1 MEPLYWLILLA
12 IFLVIE
18 IITLGLTTIWL
29 AGGALVGFL
38 AAVLHVPLPIQIV
51 LFLVVSIVLIVFTR
65 PVAERY
71 FNNSRE
77 QTNVGGIIGREGKV
91 IVTIDNFNQTGAVLI
106 DGIEWTAQS
115 DEEDVVI
122 ETGERIV
129 VTRVEGVRVFVK
141 VKGDHLYAIFNCVIS
156 CCSDCHDILRQ
167 CSAAGS
173 CVCCRAI
180 RWLSGNLGC
189 RNPFQSSV
197 Y

>member
-71 FNNSRE
+71 FNNS
-77 QTNVGGIIGREGKV
+77 NVGGIIGREGKV

-106 DGIEWTAQS
+106 DGIEWTARS

-141 VKGDHLYAIFNCVIS
+141 VKGDH
-156 CCSDCHDILRQ
+156 
-167 CSAAGS
+167 
-173 CVCCRAI
+173 
-180 RWLSGNLGC
+180 
-189 RNPFQSSV
+189 
-197 Y
+197 

>member
-106 DGIEWTAQS
+106 DESNGQRE
-115 DEEDVVI
+115 
-122 ETGERIV
+122 
-129 VTRVEGVRVFVK
+129 VTRRMWSLRRESVLSLLAWK
-141 VKGDHLYAIFNCVIS
+141 V
-156 CCSDCHDILRQ
+156 
-167 CSAAGS
+167 SA
-173 CVCCRAI
+173 C
-180 RWLSGNLGC
+180 L
-189 RNPFQSSV
+189 
-197 Y
+197 

>member
-38 AAVLHVPLPIQIV
+38 AAVL
-51 LFLVVSIVLIVFTR
+51 LVVSIVLIVFTR

-106 DGIEWTAQS
+106 DGIEWTARS

-141 VKGDHLYAIFNCVIS
+141 VKGDH
-156 CCSDCHDILRQ
+156 
-167 CSAAGS
+167 
-173 CVCCRAI
+173 
-180 RWLSGNLGC
+180 
-189 RNPFQSSV
+189 
-197 Y
+197 

>member
-38 AAVLHVPLPIQIV
+38 AAVLHVPLP
-51 LFLVVSIVLIVFTR
+51 VVSIVLIVFTR

-106 DGIEWTAQS
+106 DGIEWTARS

-141 VKGDHLYAIFNCVIS
+141 VKGDH
-156 CCSDCHDILRQ
+156 
-167 CSAAGS
+167 
-173 CVCCRAI
+173 
-180 RWLSGNLGC
+180 
-189 RNPFQSSV
+189 
-197 Y
+197 

>member
-65 PVAERY
+65 PVEERY

-106 DGIEWTAQS
+106 DGIEWTARS

-141 VKGDHLYAIFNCVIS
+141 VKGDH
-156 CCSDCHDILRQ
+156 
-167 CSAAGS
+167 
-173 CVCCRAI
+173 
-180 RWLSGNLGC
+180 
-189 RNPFQSSV
+189 
-197 Y
+197 

>member
-12 IFLVIE
+12 IILVIE

-106 DGIEWTAQS
+106 DGIEWTARS

-141 VKGDHLYAIFNCVIS
+141 VKGDH
-156 CCSDCHDILRQ
+156 
-167 CSAAGS
+167 
-173 CVCCRAI
+173 
-180 RWLSGNLGC
+180 
-189 RNPFQSSV
+189 
-197 Y
+197 